1 MFGGPPFRAQFLL
14 GYQGGKTYF
23 LMRGDVPLGPS
34 GIPMSPIPFTL
45 FQIMGG
51 LGYNFPVNAFK
62 NASLENAQPDMK
74 GSTLFMAGMRIG
86 SSDAFTFTLDGTTT
100 VKTSGE
106 ARMDFDAW
114 ILTSDHSGD
123 GQFQGMFQFAG
134 GSFDGRLWGGLD
146 LMGGLIKFSLGT
158 SEADAAFDLHFDTG
172 GNWHFY
178 AGKKDGP
185 RIRAVILTNET
196 DSYMM
201 LGSDTG
207 LAVGGAQQ
215 IYLGVG
221 DGSVASA
228 YVKGY
233 MELGLQIAPG
243 PRVSGDF
250 GAGAEAGVCALGACA
265 SASVTASIH
274 AEAPPLSITAHATV
288 DLPWPLPSVSFTV
301 HL

>member
-1 MFGGPPFRAQFLL
+1 
-14 GYQGGKTYF
+14 
-23 LMRGDVPLGPS
+23 
-34 GIPMSPIPFTL
+34 
-45 FQIMGG
+45 
-51 LGYNFPVNAFK
+51 
-62 NASLENAQPDMK
+62 
-74 GSTLFMAGMRIG
+74 
-86 SSDAFTFTLDGTTT
+86 
-100 VKTSGE
+100 
-106 ARMDFDAW
+106 
-114 ILTSDHSGD
+114 
-123 GQFQGMFQFAG
+123 
-134 GSFDGRLWGGLD
+134 
-146 LMGGLIKFSLGT
+146 
-158 SEADAAFDLHFDTG
+158 
-172 GNWHFY
+172 
-178 AGKKDGP
+178 
-185 RIRAVILTNET
+185 LTNET